1 MISQFVVIGLGR
13 FGRSLAVNLARAGHS
28 VLGIDSDEDV
38 LAELAAD
45 LDAVVAADAT
55 DEAALRELQVDR
67 METAIVSIGM
77 DSMQA
82 SILTTALLRQ
92 LGVPRI
98 IARSLTQLHSRVL
111 VAVGAHTVI
120 NPEAEVG
127 RRLALEL
134 AEPGVLRRY
143 ELSGE
148 VSLAELA
155 LPAAFVDKPV
165 AELDFPGDDDIV
177 VLAIRRGS
185 EVKPIRTLNETLREN
200 DRLLVTGPDDAVRRL
215 AEVH

>member
-1 MISQFVVIGLGR
+1 VISQFVVIGLGR
-13 FGRSLAVNLARAGHS
+13 FGQSLAINLARAGHS
-28 VLGIDSDEDV
+28 VLGIDLDESI
-38 LAELAAD
+38 LAELSVD

-77 DSMQA
+77 ESMQA
-82 SILTTALLRQ
+82 SILATALLRQ

-98 IARSLTQLHSRVL
+98 VARSLTTLHSRVL

-134 AEPGVLRRY
+134 ADPGVLRRY
-143 ELSGE
+143 ELSGD

-155 LPAAFVDKPV
+155 LPPAFVEKTI
-165 AELDFPGDDDIV
+165 AELRLPEEKGIT

-185 EVKPIRTLNETLREN
+185 EVKPIQSVTETLREN
-200 DRLLVTGPDDAVRRL
+200 DRLIVTGSDDAVRRL
-215 AEVH
+215 AEVR